1 MASKKKETLTK
12 EEKPSLREIFVREFV
27 KILIKSCKPEEIELD
42 EEALNLHAMQESLKQ
57 PIPRKPGQIRIVR
70 PAYVPRT
77 QTPLQSPP
85 QKPVPSKTPIR
96 RTDTPETIMGLPQQ
110 SAYGGFQG
118 GISHGLD
125 TIRTLLDSTSV
136 SGIECIG
143 PNKNLLINRGGSV
156 EASSIKLSPEELKEI
171 AIRNLKNKP
180 ITKIIAVLQN
190 IDNEEIWNLTCI
202 TKGLAIIKLKIKDSN
217 SQLLESKDAS
227 LFDVVKRVK

>member
-118 GISHGLD
+118 GISHG
-125 TIRTLLDSTSV
+125 
-136 SGIECIG
+136 
-143 PNKNLLINRGGSV
+143 
-156 EASSIKLSPEELKEI
+156 
-171 AIRNLKNKP
+171 
-180 ITKIIAVLQN
+180 
-190 IDNEEIWNLTCI
+190 
-202 TKGLAIIKLKIKDSN
+202 
-217 SQLLESKDAS
+217 
-227 LFDVVKRVK
+227 